1 MKSVESEPTE
11 KGVSIAT
18 LLFGV
23 YMILSATR
31 FSVEVLQI
39 TEESVF
45 PIIGILIVVMSF
57 VLPVLLLLVGVCGIT
72 RKVKTGMVI
81 AVIVIVMAAF
91 SIIFN
96 LTVGVFEWELL
107 PAVALPVL
115 FIGYT
120 RMAQKRRSTQ
130 EEAQEV

>member
-72 RKVKTGMVI
+72 RKVKTGIVI

-115 FIGYT
+115 FVGYT
-120 RMAQKRRSTQ
+120 RMAQKRKS
-130 EEAQEV
+130 AQDGAQ

>member
-1 MKSVESEPTE
+1 MKSIESEPTE
-11 KGVSIAT
+11 KSVSIAT
-18 LLFGV
+18 LLFGA
-23 YMILSATR
+23 YMIFSSIR
-31 FSVEVLQI
+31 FSTEVLQI
-39 TEESVF
+39 TGESAF
-45 PIIGILIVVMSF
+45 PGIGILIVVMSF
-57 VLPVLLLLVGVCGIT
+57 VLPVLLLLVGVCGMA
-72 RKVKTGMVI
+72 RKVKAGMVI

-96 LTVGVFEWELL
+96 LTLGVFEWELL
-107 PAVALPVL
+107 PAIALPVL